1 MATYLTRQDVEN
13 FGSELVDL
21 TQRSALHTMEP
32 HLQEIERQNDELR
45 AQLARE
51 TKRNL
56 DAALEREVPDWQAIN
71 RDPRWFEWLAGVHE
85 FSGYTRQQ
93 LLNDAVNKGD
103 AHRVI
108 SIFRGFLREQGV
120 AEHGASPERSP
131 RRRPTTNKPVYTRAE
146 ITRRAALR
154 RRGA

>member
-1 MATYLTRQDVEN
+1 
-13 FGSELVDL
+13 
-21 TQRSALHTMEP
+21 
-32 HLQEIERQNDELR
+32 
-45 AQLARE
+45 
-51 TKRNL
+51 RNL

-146 ITRRAALR
+146 ITGRAALR
-154 RRGA
+154 RRGAINDADWARWENELIAAGREGRIVGALDLRGR